1 MGVYHFASRTKTR
14 DKIATMFNI
23 LIIYS
28 SKKDTLESVE
38 TKNIYR
44 CTIKVTI
51 LQNVLFVLGRYGDL
65 VQEQGTQNYN
75 MRRKN
80 I

>member
-28 SKKDTLESVE
+28 SKKDTLESVVKAPGHFLKIQ
-38 TKNIYR
+38 TKD
-44 CTIKVTI
+44 
-51 LQNVLFVLGRYGDL
+51 FF
-65 VQEQGTQNYN
+65 
-75 MRRKN
+75 
-80 I
+80 

>member
-28 SKKDTLESVE
+28 SKKE
-38 TKNIYR
+38 TTYM
-44 CTIKVTI
+44 TT
-51 LQNVLFVLGRYGDL
+51 YM
-65 VQEQGTQNYN
+65 TQKKKKTETNPSN
-75 MRRKN
+75 PWCNKE
-80 I
+80 